1 LWQKTNYGINII
13 SLVTNKLPKGP
24 NMLNTNF
31 TALVNTNTSYIAPIA
46 LPRTFSKEN
55 IVKSVVAAIN
65 HPFTNSFLFF
75 AAKDMLPPPLF
86 YACIG
91 CVSIGA
97 FIRSKEDS
105 VVGSIFSVVDHPFI
119 FTGIAHITLS
129 YVPLSELLSNLV
141 YE

>member
-1 LWQKTNYGINII
+1 
-13 SLVTNKLPKGP
+13 
-24 NMLNTNF
+24 MLNTNF
-31 TALVNTNTSYIAPIA
+31 TALVNNTNYIAPIA
-46 LPRTFSKEN
+46 LPRTFSKES

-75 AAKDMLPPPLF
+75 AGRGMLPPPLF

-119 FTGIAHITLS
+119 KTGILDLTFSYFSVYDIHRITFS
-129 YVPLSELLSNLV
+129 YVSINIQLV
-141 YE
+141 ILGALMGGAIAFLPTHE